1 MTGRDRTLEFNTIT
15 KSLQPLNGLHR
26 RPSPTGR
33 RSEFREAAS
42 QIGYELNRTL
52 AKLEKLTELAKG
64 RNLFGDPALEIQ
76 DLTQAIKQD
85 IAKLNTD
92 IASLQQLSHSVSSRE
107 SKQVRTHSGAI
118 VVSLQSKL
126 ADMSQGFK
134 TVLEMRTE
142 NLKLQKQRR
151 EQFSSIPLS
160 SPTNNNTMKGSLLL
174 GTDDNAHHSGDV
186 SIDMDHLQNNRHQM
200 QLLEEQD
207 TYIQER
213 SDAMA
218 NIHSTIVELGQI
230 FRQLATMVKEQEE
243 QVLR

>member
-1 MTGRDRTLEFNTIT
+1 
-15 KSLQPLNGLHR
+15 
-26 RPSPTGR
+26 
-33 RSEFREAAS
+33 
-42 QIGYELNRTL
+42 
-52 AKLEKLTELAKG
+52 
-64 RNLFGDPALEIQ
+64 
-76 DLTQAIKQD
+76 
-85 IAKLNTD
+85 
-92 IASLQQLSHSVSSRE
+92 
-107 SKQVRTHSGAI
+107 
-118 VVSLQSKL
+118 
-126 ADMSQGFK
+126 MSQGFK